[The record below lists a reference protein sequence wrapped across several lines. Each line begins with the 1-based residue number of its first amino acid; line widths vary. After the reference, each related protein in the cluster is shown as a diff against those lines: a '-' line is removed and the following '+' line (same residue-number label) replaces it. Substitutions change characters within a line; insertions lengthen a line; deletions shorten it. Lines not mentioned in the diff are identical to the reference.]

1 MLSVSELTVAYG
13 GVRAVSS
20 LGMEVS
26 AGTVHG
32 LIGPNGAGKSTAI
45 NAMSGVVR
53 PERGSV
59 VLDGVEL
66 VGRNPS
72 DIVRN
77 GLARTFQQARLW
89 AGMTV
94 AQNLTVPLLKE
105 GRRKA
110 ETRAKEMAELLD
122 FAALFD
128 LPASE
133 LPFGMRRLVEVGR
146 AMMTDPKVILLDEPG
161 AGLTHL
167 EKAKLIDVLN
177 HLATGG
183 TAVVLVDHDMDLI
196 MQASSKVTVL
206 DAGAVIFEGTPQAVR
221 EDERVLNV
229 YLGTES

>member
-1 MLSVSELTVAYG
+1 MLSVSELTVTYG

-20 LGMEVS
+20 VDIEVG

-53 PERGSV
+53 PETGSV

-66 VGRNPS
+66 VGRNPAE
-72 DIVRN
+72 ILRN
-77 GLARTFQQARLW
+77 GMARTFQQARLW
-89 AGMTV
+89 TGMTV
-94 AQNLTVPLLKE
+94 IQNLTVPLLQK
-105 GRRKA
+105 GRRNA
-110 ETRAKEMAELLD
+110 ETRAKEIAELLD
-122 FAALFD
+122 FGSLID
-128 LPASE
+128 VSASE

-146 AMMTDPKVILLDEPG
+146 AMMTEPKVVLLDEPG

-167 EKAKLIDVLN
+167 EKAKLIDVLQ
-177 HLATGG
+177 HLAGDG

-206 DAGAVIFEGTPQAVR
+206 DAGAVIFEGTPQGVR
-221 EDERVLNV
+221 EDELVLSV
-229 YLGTES
+229 YLGGES